1 LREFHDHGAS
11 LAHAGLARF
20 EHRDPIA
27 LKLKKTKTPLSE
39 ASGCLAASALITAC
53 TSSPGLR

>member
-1 LREFHDHGAS
+1 MTTARALPMLVLPASSTGIRLR
-11 LAHAGLARF
+11 
-20 EHRDPIA
+20 

-39 ASGCLAASALITAC
+39 ASGCLAASALITPC